1 VSKDAALAVIL
12 RAIQNELVG
21 RRFYDD
27 AAYHCIDPEAKE
39 IFARLAEEEEDHVHL
54 LLVEYEAVSSGG
66 HWLDPEE
73 ALAMEPGIAIPD
85 LAFDG
90 EAESPDLFRGDAADV
105 VDRKASD
112 LLALAIGIDME
123 QKAIALYRSQ
133 VERVEQTRAREAYG
147 FLVEE
152 ERRHFQ
158 YLRERWEALTGVP
171 FGPQ

>member
-1 VSKDAALAVIL
+1 MSKDAALSVIL

-27 AAYHCIDPEAKE
+27 AASRCIDPWAKE
-39 IFARLAEEEEDHVHL
+39 IFATLAQEEESHVHL
-54 LLVEYEAVSSGG
+54 LLVEYEAVSSDGR
-66 HWLDPEE
+66 WLQPEE
-73 ALAMEPGIAIPD
+73 ALAAEPGIAVTD
-85 LAFDG
+85 LTFDAG
-90 EAESPDLFRGDAADV
+90 VESPDLFRSDAAEV

-123 QKAIALYRSQ
+123 QKAIALYRAEA
-133 VERVEQTRAREAYG
+133 ERVAAPPAREAYE

-152 ERRHFQ
+152 ERRHYR
-158 YLRERWEALTGVP
+158 YLKERWEALTGVP